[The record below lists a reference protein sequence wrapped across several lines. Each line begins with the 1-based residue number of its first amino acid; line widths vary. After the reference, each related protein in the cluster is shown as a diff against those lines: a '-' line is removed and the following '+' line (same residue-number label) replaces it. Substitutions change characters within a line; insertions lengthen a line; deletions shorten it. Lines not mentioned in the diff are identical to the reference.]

1 MANFMKDRMSRGEA
15 ALGLSVMIP
24 SPPIVEMAGS
34 LGYDWVLIDCEHG
47 SISLEAAENMVRAAE
62 ASGTVPIIRPP
73 RNEPDVI
80 GAYMDCGARGIQAP
94 HIHSPKE
101 AQQVVDAVLYGP
113 EGCRSLAVGTR
124 SARYGF
130 ASGMERYTQE
140 SNQDMLVCVQVEDRE
155 GLSQLKDIAAVP
167 RVDVV
172 FIGPSDLSQ
181 SLGHPGDPG
190 HPEVSTAMDQAFRD
204 IREMGKLA
212 GTASSLDMAG
222 TRLDQGVSYFYTHL
236 QTLLSVSSQT
246 LFRLR

>member
-1 MANFMKDRMSRGEA
+1 M
-15 ALGLSVMIP
+15 
-24 SPPIVEMAGS
+24 
-34 LGYDWVLIDCEHG
+34 
-47 SISLEAAENMVRAAE
+47 RAAE

-94 HIHSPKE
+94 HIHSAKE

-113 EGCRSLAVGTR
+113 EGRRSLAVGTR

-190 HPEVSTAMDQAFRD
+190 HPEVKAWSMAALTSGRSWSSGGECCHRPGFPGYPGAGETGWHRVLSGYGGHPAGPGRYLFLHPSPDAAFR
-204 IREMGKLA
+204 IVPNII
-212 GTASSLDMAG
+212 SS
-222 TRLDQGVSYFYTHL
+222 
-236 QTLLSVSSQT
+236 SVIP
-246 LFRLR
+246 LFLVGLRIPS